1 MRFVRNLAV
10 CGGLTLA
17 LTGCAETIIA
27 GLTISELLTA
37 GSIVSSI
44 VSGKGLGEHA
54 LDVAT
59 GQDCRILDAIFR
71 KNRALCE
78 PKNSVATEGDFKG
91 LVALLDDNS
100 SGLQIQLADIPM
112 GENQYPKV
120 NPVALKTAPKIL
132 ADLTNR
138 NLVPSSIARTKD
150 DSKRFI
156 HLTTATYRFNEKTAS
171 SRNVAT
177 TAPIPKADLR
187 SRLTREL
194 F

>member
-1 MRFVRNLAV
+1 M

-27 GLTISELLTA
+27 GLTISELLTT

-44 VSGKGLGEHA
+44 LSGKGLGEHA
-54 LDVAT
+54 LDIAT

-71 KNRALCE
+71 KDRALCE
-78 PKNSVATEGDFKG
+78 PKDSIATKGDFKG
-91 LVALLDDNS
+91 LVALLDSNP
-100 SGLQIQLADIPM
+100 SGMQIQLADIPM
-112 GENQYPKV
+112 GEDQYPAV

-138 NLVPSSIARTKD
+138 NLVPTSIARTKD
-150 DSKRFI
+150 DSKRLL
-156 HLTTATYRFNEKTAS
+156 HLTAATYRFNEKIAS
-171 SRNVAT
+171 SRDVAAV
-177 TAPIPKADLR
+177 APVPKADLR
-187 SRLTREL
+187 TRLTRDL